1 MKVSI
6 IKRNLVSIGKTWF
19 VFMGSIFSVLSVIL
33 SFVSWE
39 DVGIDKTCNKIMLFI
54 LIIIVTLIAATIW
67 ICSFRQRNTIFENA
81 SGKITVCYDDVM
93 KIAFPKKYKKNKIV
107 VIPVNTCFDTQVDEN
122 ISRCDKPL
130 VSPETIHGRWIK
142 NMVDSGVSVEAIDS
156 RIDEYMNLKGINPVK
171 ELSREE
177 KVRGKTK
184 CYANGTTVALEGQ
197 NGVTYFLMALSEF
210 DENNR
215 AQSSKESI
223 VECLKKLLVFYDGNG
238 QGFEI
243 FLTLMGTGL
252 SRSGMSHEEA
262 LQTIKSVFQLYSGS
276 IHGEFNI
283 VIYHK
288 DKAKVSIFD

>member
-6 IKRNLVSIGKTWF
+6 VKRNLVTIGKTWF
-19 VFMGSIFSVLSVIL
+19 IFMGSIFSLLSVIL

-39 DVGIDKTCNKIMLFI
+39 DVGINKTCNKIIIFV
-54 LIIIVTLIAATIW
+54 IIVASTLVVATIW
-67 ICSFRQRNTIFENA
+67 LCVFRRENMIWENA
-81 SGKITVCYDDVM
+81 SGKVTVRYDDIM

-107 VIPVNTCFDTQVDEN
+107 VIPVNTCFDTQVDED
-122 ISRCDKPL
+122 IARCDKPL
-130 VSPETIHGRWIK
+130 VSPKTIHGRWIK
-142 NMVDSGVSVEAIDS
+142 NMIASGVSKEIIDS
-156 RIDEYMNLKGINPVK
+156 RIDEYMNLKGINPIR

-177 KVRGKTK
+177 KKRGKTK
-184 CYANGTTVALEGQ
+184 CYANGTIVAMEGQ
-197 NGVTYFLMALSEF
+197 NGITYFLLALSEF

-223 VECLKKLLVFYDGNG
+223 VDCLKKLLSFYDGNG

-243 FLTLMGTGL
+243 YITLMGTGL

-262 LQTIKSVFQLYSGS
+262 LQTIKSVFQLYSDS

-288 DKAKVSIFD
+288 DKEKVSIFD